1 MAAPSLP
8 VSAAAL
14 RHADLLFAK
23 RETSDAAREA
33 AYALLNDNGGT
44 LEGGALLKKCLAAVV
59 ADPYGSLGI
68 EPGADESAIK
78 KAYRKLALKYHP
90 DKNDKTTA
98 LFQAI
103 KTAYDKL
110 LEPGGAKAAAKA
122 WEKRKAACADAR
134 RERATARFERTH
146 ARQRG
151 FGGGGVARGGHAH
164 FVPPHRQQR
173 PAPPDRRAAE
183 QRAEERGAELRQ
195 AKAAAAAVERH
206 RRLREKKAELDRKR
220 AAHAERCRAE
230 RLARGAKLNAERA
243 RAEAML
249 RAQRLE
255 REAEEAAA
263 RLREEAARRAAKHSS
278 MFDDLMAGM
287 AAKKRHGRRAASPP
301 IALRATDVTASTVDL
316 AWEHAEAD
324 RSFEFQW
331 RKRDAGVWVMASV
344 QQALCRKKNLEPNTP
359 YAFRVRVAANGDA
372 AASDWSR
379 EVVVVTTVAPATTA
393 LFSPPPRKPRAAAV
407 HPEDDDDGFDASPSK
422 LKRAASEF
430 MKRMDQG
437 ARLFGSK
444 PPSLFNSRSDKRVGV
459 APKRAPRKFPKPK
472 SAPPRGWYELKD
484 DQGAVYYWNSA
495 TDESQ
500 WEPPSSWAEEVD
512 PASGVRYYTDG
523 MHSTWRKPADFVDF
537 VRHVDNRRAPGY
549 RDWAK
554 ATTRAKRPV

>member
-1 MAAPSLP
+1 
-8 VSAAAL
+8 
-14 RHADLLFAK
+14 
-23 RETSDAAREA
+23 
-33 AYALLNDNGGT
+33 
-44 LEGGALLKKCLAAVV
+44 
-59 ADPYGSLGI
+59 
-68 EPGADESAIK
+68 
-78 KAYRKLALKYHP
+78 
-90 DKNDKTTA
+90 
-98 LFQAI
+98 
-103 KTAYDKL
+103 
-110 LEPGGAKAAAKA
+110 
-122 WEKRKAACADAR
+122 
-134 RERATARFERTH
+134 
-146 ARQRG
+146 
-151 FGGGGVARGGHAH
+151 
-164 FVPPHRQQR
+164 
-173 PAPPDRRAAE
+173 
-183 QRAEERGAELRQ
+183 
-195 AKAAAAAVERH
+195 
-206 RRLREKKAELDRKR
+206 
-220 AAHAERCRAE
+220 
-230 RLARGAKLNAERA
+230 
-243 RAEAML
+243 
-249 RAQRLE
+249 
-255 REAEEAAA
+255 
-263 RLREEAARRAAKHSS
+263 

-316 AWEHAEAD
+316 AWEHAEAG

-407 HPEDDDDGFDASPSK
+407 HPEDDDDAFDASPSK

>member
-110 LEPGGAKAAAKA
+110 LEPGGAEAAAKA

-134 RERATARFERTH
+134 RERATARFERTR
-146 ARQRG
+146 ARQR
-151 FGGGGVARGGHAH
+151 AS
-164 FVPPHRQQR
+164 
-173 PAPPDRRAAE
+173 
-183 QRAEERGAELRQ
+183 
-195 AKAAAAAVERH
+195 AAAAS
-206 RRLREKKAELDRKR
+206 R
-220 AAHAERCRAE
+220 AA
-230 RLARGAKLNAERA
+230 AKRT
-243 RAEAML
+243 
-249 RAQRLE
+249 
-255 REAEEAAA
+255 
-263 RLREEAARRAAKHSS
+263 SS

-359 YAFRVRVAANGDA
+359 AFGPSPRTATP
-372 AASDWSR
+372 ASDWSR
-379 EVVVVTTVAPATTA
+379 EVVVVTTLAPATTA

-407 HPEDDDDGFDASPSK
+407 HPEDDDDAFDASPSK

>member
-110 LEPGGAKAAAKA
+110 LEPGGAEAAAKA

-134 RERATARFERTH
+134 RERDR
-146 ARQRG
+146 
-151 FGGGGVARGGHAH
+151 
-164 FVPPHRQQR
+164 
-173 PAPPDRRAAE
+173 APSERRAS
-183 QRAEERGAELRQ
+183 
-195 AKAAAAAVERH
+195 AAAS
-206 RRLREKKAELDRKR
+206 RRRPRF
-220 AAHAERCRAE
+220 
-230 RLARGAKLNAERA
+230 
-243 RAEAML
+243 
-249 RAQRLE
+249 RLE

-379 EVVVVTTVAPATTA
+379 EVVVVTT
-393 LFSPPPRKPRAAAV
+393 
-407 HPEDDDDGFDASPSK
+407 
-422 LKRAASEF
+422 RAASEF